1 MQILANDGLV
11 KYDATLKFFLTCENF
26 EEFEQFKSNPNDF
39 VQSTAMGML
48 NLKELEI
55 KDTFNYIYS
64 SIKTKLVKNEEP
76 QEMKSGLEL
85 ETLDGKV
92 LSYINFLNKMT
103 SLIEFRIEY
112 TKQRLEEQKKLVKAL
127 GSTQD
132 NDPELERTF
141 QDMGSFYEKEESV
154 ISIALKNDMRL
165 LSEIKAR
172 KLKQEGIHN
181 AIIDRKNNI
190 EKYTTLL
197 NFQRAQQDYSYKKAE
212 NLKTEIQNA
221 RERIATI
228 NKNLENELE
237 DYSEKQGQ
245 SLKSI
250 ISNKCYVEKLNGER
264 IAKLVGEAS
273 NDLADIIAQPNPR
286 EEFTV
291 IAKSKVKKEQES
303 SDDELI

>member
-181 AIIDRKNNI
+181 AIIDRKNVR
-190 EKYTTLL
+190 
-197 NFQRAQQDYSYKKAE
+197 F
-212 NLKTEIQNA
+212 
-221 RERIATI
+221 
-228 NKNLENELE
+228 
-237 DYSEKQGQ
+237 
-245 SLKSI
+245 
-250 ISNKCYVEKLNGER
+250 
-264 IAKLVGEAS
+264 
-273 NDLADIIAQPNPR
+273 
-286 EEFTV
+286 
-291 IAKSKVKKEQES
+291 
-303 SDDELI
+303 LI